1 MIIVSFDPGA
11 KTGFCIREDSNVLM
25 SGIED
30 RQKAVEVVRNFI
42 EPAVPDIVV
51 IEGAYVPNAS
61 MGYIS
66 GILKLCKTSGFIE
79 GYCYAYWRDA
89 LVWRPLSTQWRSV
102 LGLRPKNRDEAKE
115 VVLAWAEAHVGR
127 KIEGPRGGSAYD
139 EAEAIAMGAAAFIK
153 FLN

>member
-11 KTGFCIREDSNVLM
+11 KTGFCIREDGEVLL
-25 SGIED
+25 SGTED

-42 EPAVPDIVV
+42 EPGVPDIVV
-51 IEGAYVPNAS
+51 IEGAYVPRAS
-61 MGYIS
+61 AGYIS

-79 GYCYAYWRDA
+79 GVCYAYWRDA

-115 VVLAWAEAHVGR
+115 VVLAWAEAHIGR
-127 KIEGPRGGSAYD
+127 KIEGPRGGVAHD

>member
-1 MIIVSFDPGA
+1 MIIASFDPGA
-11 KTGFCIREDSNVLM
+11 KTGFCVREDKDVLI
-25 SGIED
+25 SGTED
-30 RQKAVEVVRNFI
+30 REKAVKIVRNYI

-51 IEGAYVPNAS
+51 IEGAYVPMQSA
-61 MGYIS
+61 GYIS
-66 GILKLCKTSGFIE
+66 GILKLCKTAGFIE

-89 LVWRPLSTQWRSV
+89 LVWRPLPTQWRAV

-115 VVLAWAEAHVGR
+115 VVLKWAESHVGR
-127 KIEGPRGGSAYD
+127 KIEGPRGGVAHD